1 MNQYYT
7 GVHGG
12 HYFVG
17 YVNERGFRVFFLL
30 KPTTR
35 RKKLENVFF
44 LNNGGLTD
52 IMLH

>member
-17 YVNERGFRVFFLL
+17 YINERGFGVFFLL

-35 RKKLENVFF
+35 RKKLENVFKIKIC
-44 LNNGGLTD
+44 GLID
-52 IMLH
+52 ITLH